1 MNIFYSQSAVL
12 TDHRGFLRP
21 FSLTAEKPAR
31 GFVNPALVLFMGPG
45 VRDNLKSEN
54 SGIP

>member
-31 GFVNPALVLFMGPG
+31 GFLNRALVYLWGLGF
-45 VRDNLKSEN
+45 ETT
-54 SGIP
+54 